1 MVLSTIYC
9 LSGSLWRGTWE
20 NPVFPFTRGIWTV
33 SDRFIPAVVQGFEAW
48 KAAFYRQF
56 ENYVG
61 LAAGYMAESCEQRGV
76 CGIQNVVEADGS
88 VYPCDFYMMD
98 EYRLGNFNTDR
109 LDDINQRRSEIQ
121 FIEQSWKLDEECRLC
136 KYFRLCRGGCQRNR
150 DFQPDTGLYKNYFC
164 EGYRMFFGQCYE
176 QIMEIGKSLSKS

>member
-1 MVLSTIYC
+1 MR
-9 LSGSLWRGTWE
+9 RGKQ
-20 NPVFPFTRGIWTV
+20 PFI
-33 SDRFIPAVVQGFEAW
+33 
-48 KAAFYRQF
+48 RQF

-121 FIEQSWKLDEECRLC
+121 FIEQSRKLDEECRFC

-150 DFQPDTGLYKNYFC
+150 DFQPDTGFYKNYFC
-164 EGYRMFFGQCYE
+164 EGYRMFFRQCYE
-176 QIMEIGKSLSKS
+176 QIIEIGKSLSKS

>member
-1 MVLSTIYC
+1 
-9 LSGSLWRGTWE
+9 
-20 NPVFPFTRGIWTV
+20 
-33 SDRFIPAVVQGFEAW
+33 
-48 KAAFYRQF
+48 
-56 ENYVG
+56 
-61 LAAGYMAESCEQRGV
+61 MAESCEQRGV

-121 FIEQSWKLDEECRLC
+121 FIEQSWKLDEECRFC

-150 DFQPDTGLYKNYFC
+150 DFQPAQQGALFGFTGCFGFWIRTNYYAERTTLF
-164 EGYRMFFGQCYE
+164 Q
-176 QIMEIGKSLSKS
+176 